1 MFSRIFIERPRFA
14 MVISIVLTL
23 AGAISVFSLP
33 ISLYP
38 EITPPEVVIS
48 ASYPGA
54 SAEVI
59 AKTIGIPL
67 EQEINGVEDMLY
79 MNSSSENSQ
88 YSLTVTFKVGVDRDM
103 AQVKVQN
110 RIQQA
115 TSKLPTEV
123 TRQGLTVKSRSSN
136 ILGFIS
142 IISPNNTYT
151 QLQLSDYVQN
161 NIKDSLSR
169 VSGVGEVSVHAARLS
184 MRVWLDAD
192 KITAL
197 NIPVSSIKA
206 AIEGQN
212 YQPSL
217 GSIGAMPGD
226 GSQQMAYTLQT
237 QGRIN
242 EVEDFKNIII
252 RTAEQGGLVYLKDIA
267 TVEIGEENYRASSK
281 FNGAPSVA
289 IAINQLAGANA
300 LDAMD
305 GVKKEIERL
314 SQRFPEDITY
324 TIGYDSTKY
333 ILASIEE
340 VIFTLLLTFALVILV
355 CYVFLQDWRSTLV
368 PTLTIPVSL
377 FATFAVMQALGYSLN
392 MMTLFG
398 LVLAIGLVVDDAI
411 VVVERVL
418 YLMESEK
425 LSPKEAT
432 IKAMEQVSSAIIA
445 TTLVLLAIFVPVGF
459 LGGITGKIYQQFA
472 IAISTSVSF
481 SSLNALTLSPAL
493 CATLLRPLKPA
504 QSGPLFWFNQVVNK
518 SRDRYASVVGLIG
531 RKVSVIFLLMLM
543 LFAAVGGLLNISQTS
558 FIPSEDQGVIFMNV
572 QLPEGATRN
581 RTQAFV
587 DKIYPLLKEE
597 PGVDNIMGIVGVS
610 MIGGSGE
617 NVAMVIVTL
626 HPWNERTDKSLSSSN
641 ILNKLR
647 AKVTGMPEAEVQLF
661 EPPAIMGLGMS
672 GGMDYRLQA
681 LNSNDPQKLETALKG
696 FLAKI
701 NQDPNILYAY
711 TTYTAQTPNYFITID
726 RDKAE
731 AMKVNIGSIYS
742 VLQNYLG
749 SSYVNDVNFGTQVN
763 KVMIQAD
770 WKYRKDLESIKKL
783 HVQNN
788 NGEMVPLEALITMN
802 KVLSPRTVSRYN
814 QYPSASITAVQSP
827 ASSTGQAMGALETLS
842 QSLPSGFGYDWSGM
856 SYQEKQSSG
865 QIGYLIILAMTFA
878 NLFLVAQYESWST
891 PLPVLTSVSVA
902 MLGALLGLFITD
914 LPLSIYAQLGL
925 ILLVGLAAKNAI
937 LIVEFSKEERERGS
951 SIIKAAV
958 TGTKERFRAVLMTAF
973 TFILGVLPMI
983 VATGAGAASR
993 IAIGVPVF
1001 YGMLLGTAAGLIVI
1015 PLLYILFQ
1023 TIREA
1028 TNNKR
1033 KPQA

>member
-1 MFSRIFIERPRFA
+1 

-23 AGAISVFSLP
+23 AGIISVFSLP
-33 ISLYP
+33 IALYP
-38 EITPPEVVIS
+38 EITPPEVVVS

-59 AKTIGIPL
+59 AKTVGIPL
-67 EQEINGVEDMLY
+67 EEEINGVEDMLY
-79 MNSSSENSQ
+79 MSSSSENSSYQ
-88 YSLTVTFKVGVDRDM
+88 LTVTFKVGVDRDM

-115 TSKLPTEV
+115 QSKLPTDV

-136 ILGFIS
+136 KLGMIS
-142 IISPNNTYT
+142 IISPNNTYS
-151 QLQLSDYVQN
+151 QLELADYVQN
-161 NIKDSLSR
+161 NVKDSLSR
-169 VSGVGEVSVHAARLS
+169 VSGVGEVNVYSSRLS

-197 NIPVSSIKA
+197 NIPISSIKS

-226 GSQQMAYTLQT
+226 GTQQMVYTLQT

-267 TVEIGEENYRASSK
+267 RVEIGEEDYHATSK
-281 FNGAPSVA
+281 YNGAPNVA

-300 LDAMD
+300 LDAMA
-305 GVKKEIERL
+305 GVKAEIERL
-314 SQRFPEDITY
+314 SQRFPDDIIY
-324 TIGYDSTKY
+324 TVGYDSTGY
-333 ILASIEE
+333 IKASIEE
-340 VIFTLLLTFALVILV
+340 VIFTLVLTFALVIFV
-355 CYVFLQDWRSTLV
+355 CYIFLQDWRSTLV
-368 PTLTIPVSL
+368 PTLTIPVSI
-377 FATFAVMQALGYSLN
+377 FATFAVMLALGYSLN

-418 YLMESEK
+418 FLMESEK
-425 LSPKEAT
+425 LTPKEAT
-432 IKAMEQVSSAIIA
+432 IKAMEQVSSAIVA

-459 LGGITGKIYQQFA
+459 LGGITGQIYKQFA
-472 IAISTSVSF
+472 IAISTSVAF
-481 SSLNALTLSPAL
+481 SALNALTLSPAL
-493 CATLLRPLKPA
+493 CATLLHPFKPA
-504 QSGPLFWFNQVVNK
+504 QSGPLFWFNRIINR
-518 SRDRYASVVGLIG
+518 SRDRYASVVGLLG

-543 LFAAVGGLLNISQTS
+543 LFAGVGGFLHISQTS

-581 RTQAFV
+581 RTQEFA
-587 DKIYPLLKEE
+587 DKIYPLIKEE
-597 PGVDNIMGIVGVS
+597 PGVENVMVVVGAS

-617 NVAMVIVTL
+617 NVALGIITL
-626 HPWNERTDKSLSSSN
+626 HPWNERKGDELYSTN
-641 ILNKLR
+641 ILNRIR
-647 AKVTGMPEAEVQLF
+647 AKLIGMPEAEIQLF

-681 LNSNDPQKLETALKG
+681 LNSDDPQQLEAALKG
-696 FLAKI
+696 FLAKL
-701 NQDPNILYAY
+701 NQDPNISYAY
-711 TTYTAQTPNYFITID
+711 TTYTAQTPNYYITID
-726 RDKAE
+726 REKAE
-731 AMKVNIGSIYS
+731 AMKVSIGSIYD

-770 WKYRKDLESIKKL
+770 WKYRKDLDSLKQL
-783 HVQNN
+783 HVQNQ
-788 NGEMVPLEALITMN
+788 NGEMVPLETVISLK
-802 KVLSPRTVSRYN
+802 KVLAPRVVTRYN
-814 QYPSASITAVQSP
+814 QYPSASITAVQNQS
-827 ASSTGQAMGALETLS
+827 SSTGQAMGAVENLS
-842 QSLPSGFGYDWSGM
+842 KSLPNGFSYDWSGM
-856 SYQEKQSSG
+856 SYQEKSSSG
-865 QIGYLIILAMTFA
+865 QIGYLIVLAMTFA
-878 NLFLVAQYESWST
+878 YLFLVAQYESWST

-902 MLGALLGLFITD
+902 MLGALAGLFITG

-951 SIIKAAV
+951 SIIKAATV
-958 TGTKERFRAVLMTAF
+958 GTKERFRAVLMTAF

-1001 YGMLLGTAAGLIVI
+1001 YGMLLGTAAGLIII

-1023 TIREA
+1023 TWREKA
-1028 TNNKR
+1028 YSRSR
-1033 KPQA
+1033 KTSA